1 MTETIQSYIYALDC
15 ANQRMKWYKDTGE
28 SRYLVDSEMYL
39 RVANIYM
46 KEIIGRDATENR
58 KVYHVNALTME
69 AK

>member
-1 MTETIQSYIYALDC
+1 MIETIQAYIYTLDC

-46 KEIIGRDATENR
+46 NDIISRDATER
-58 KVYHVNALTME
+58 PKYETC
-69 AK
+69 KSTD